1 MEDNNEIISY
11 VLRSDADNPQPPDH
25 KYVYDVVNPVHTNN
39 TLSPINLTN
48 ISWNNDSTY
57 DDYYNYDY
65 DYDYDSSVSTLPVAE
80 LVAVALVYGLT
91 LLLGVLGN
99 ALVIFSILRYRR
111 MQTVTNIF
119 LTSLASA
126 DLMLVIL
133 CVPIKVRIT
142 KSN

>member
-1 MEDNNEIISY
+1 MSLKVDKILLASLTNNSVYHVAYVNNTIIS
-11 VLRSDADNPQPPDH
+11 SESID
-25 KYVYDVVNPVHTNN
+25 
-39 TLSPINLTN
+39 
-48 ISWNNDSTY
+48 
-57 DDYYNYDY
+57 DDYEYTYEYDY
-65 DYDYDSSVSTLPVAE
+65 DTSVSTLPIAE